1 MGQPVSTLL
10 PPDRSNELGTLLAR
24 LMDDGRVEHYET
36 VRRRKDGTLVDVSVT
51 LSAIRDNGK
60 IIGASAIVRDIADR
74 KRAVESLRESE
85 ARLAT
90 IIHNAA
96 EGIYTMSLDG
106 VFTFVSPAWTR
117 EVGYD
122 ASEIEGQSFVPFI
135 HPEDLSICQDAIKK
149 CLATG
154 EPQQG
159 TYRIRHKD
167 GHWRWHRTAGSLVK
181 DGQGRPAYFV
191 GMAEDVT
198 ERLRNEQELRD
209 YAKSLE
215 TANRKTQEAMYG
227 R

>member
-1 MGQPVSTLL
+1 MMLR
-10 PPDRSNELGTLLAR
+10 RSR
-24 LMDDGRVEHYET
+24 GRVLS
-36 VRRRKDGTLVDVSVT
+36 RSSIRKTY
-51 LSAIRDNGK
+51 R
-60 IIGASAIVRDIADR
+60 
-74 KRAVESLRESE
+74 
-85 ARLAT
+85 
-90 IIHNAA
+90 
-96 EGIYTMSLDG
+96 
-106 VFTFVSPAWTR
+106 
-117 EVGYD
+117 
-122 ASEIEGQSFVPFI
+122 
-135 HPEDLSICQDAIKK
+135 ICQDAIKK

-215 TANRKTQEAMYG
+215 TANRKTQEAMLAAKSANRAKSEFLANMSHEIRSPMTAILG
-227 R
+227 FADILLENPAEQATIEAAQIIKFNGEHLLNLINDILDLSKIEAGKRTIDLQKCSPSQHCCRSHFVDEGAVRMQRDCR